1 VVRDDAEEGG
11 RPRLNR
17 IVTAHLETQ
26 GQREAALF
34 RFDSRGYWI
43 HRELLDRHQLE
54 DARERLAQLALTRD
68 AWHESQQRALSI
80 HLVPGLLKG
89 LGETLHGHPAT
100 ALTIGYPHRL
110 LESYALTRPRGLLNL
125 HGGGAEY
132 VAGSDARDI
141 SARSWAAAGRSYAL
155 RVKVLVYLDDVVLPQ
170 DGRLA
175 YIEGSHKAEFAFH
188 RAFPGG
194 RDEAADLMRTIEMRA
209 GDAIWL
215 NEALLH
221 GAERKE
227 TPSPRRLLA
236 YTFGPT
242 FMANWSELEQQSIAS
257 EGYASA
263 ETETPNAPGLDE

>member
-1 VVRDDAEEGG
+1 MTV
-11 RPRLNR
+11 
-17 IVTAHLETQ
+17 HLETQ
-26 GQREAALF
+26 RQRDMALF
-34 RFDSRGYWI
+34 GFDSRGYWI
-43 HRELLDRHQLE
+43 HHEFLDRHQLE
-54 DARERLAQLALTRD
+54 DARERVARLPLTQD
-68 AWHESQQRALSI
+68 AWHEGQQRALKI
-80 HLVPGLLKG
+80 HLHPGLLAG
-89 LGETLHGHPAT
+89 LGETLHRHPAT

-110 LESYALTRPRGLLNL
+110 LESYALIRTRGMLDL

-132 VAGSDARDI
+132 VAGSDVRDI

-155 RVKVLVYLDDVVLPQ
+155 RVKVLVYLDDVVLHQ

-194 RDEAADLMRTIEMRA
+194 RHEAADLMRTIEMRA

-227 TPSPRRLLA
+227 SPSPRRLLA

-242 FMANWSELEQQSIAS
+242 FMASWIELEQQSIVS
-257 EGYASA
+257 EGYALA
-263 ETETPNAPGLDE
+263 ETETLNGPCPDE